1 MPGRRAF
8 LALSA
13 ALAFAGQAFA
23 AGTPVDLQLVLAAD
37 VSRSIDSFEHQLQ
50 REGYAAA
57 LTSPEV
63 LRAIKGGAVGRIAV
77 TYVEWSGANEAA
89 VLVGW
94 TVIGEG
100 DSAAGFAE
108 RLIAAPRRFIG
119 ATSIS
124 GAIDFSARLF
134 ADSGYEAGRTVI
146 DVSGDGANNSGRP
159 SQDARDDAVKAGI
172 TISGLAIIND
182 RPSRAPWPEPP
193 LDWFY
198 TTNVIGGP
206 GAFLVVVKGFETFAE
221 SITKKLVRE
230 IAEAPAASHAQTAQE
245 KFE

>member
-1 MPGRRAF
+1 MPGRRVF
-8 LALSA
+8 LVLLA

-23 AGTPVDLQLVLAAD
+23 AGPPVDLQLVLAAD

-63 LRAIKGGAVGRIAV
+63 LRAIKGGAMGRIAV
-77 TYVEWSGANEAA
+77 SYVEWSGTGEAA
-89 VLVGW
+89 VLVDW
-94 TVIGEG
+94 TVIGERE
-100 DSAAGFAE
+100 SAAGFAE
-108 RLIAAPRRFIG
+108 RLIAAPRRFFG

-124 GAIDFSARLF
+124 GAIDFSARLLS
-134 ADSGYEAGRTVI
+134 DSGFEAARTVI

-159 SQDARDDAVKAGI
+159 SQDARDDAVRAGI
-172 TISGLAIIND
+172 TINGLAIIND

-198 TTNVIGGP
+198 TNNVIGGP

-230 IAEAPAASHAQTAQE
+230 IAEVPSSRHPQTAQDDTE
-245 KFE
+245 